1 MNPTERLVYLIL
13 DCVLIVLVSMFLASV
28 VTLASMCICW
38 YMGWRCLE
46 WVVWELCAVGC
57 ASVMVLRRI
66 WS

>member
-1 MNPTERLVYLIL
+1 MNPTERLVYFAL
-13 DCVLIVLVSMFLASV
+13 DCLLIALVSVWLASV
-28 VTLASMCICW
+28 VTLASIGVCW
-38 YMGWRCLE
+38 SLGWTCRT